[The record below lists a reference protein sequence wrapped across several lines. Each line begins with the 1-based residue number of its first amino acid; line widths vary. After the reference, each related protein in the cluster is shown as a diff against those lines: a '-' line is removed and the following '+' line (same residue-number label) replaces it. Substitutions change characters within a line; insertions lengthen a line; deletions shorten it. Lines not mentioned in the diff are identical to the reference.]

1 MLTPKVR
8 QFLRKNNRAVLST
21 FRKNGAAQLS
31 IVFCGLY
38 QDGAAFTTTQDR
50 AKLPNL
56 RRNPACSLLVSGTDW
71 RPYLVLEG
79 QARLVGAENTERSEL
94 LQILREVY
102 RAAIH
107 REHPNWTEYDQ
118 AMIRDR
124 RWAVI
129 VVPER
134 VYGPAA

>member
-8 QFLRKNNRAVLST
+8 KFLTENNRAVLST

-38 QDGAAFTTTQDR
+38 QEGAAFTTTQER

-56 RRNPACSLLVSGTDW
+56 LRNPECSLLISGTDW
-71 RPYLVLEG
+71 RAYLVLEG
-79 QARLVGAENTERSEL
+79 KARLVGPENTERGEL
-94 LQILREVY
+94 LRTLREVY
-102 RAAIH
+102 RAAVH
-107 REHPNWTEYDQ
+107 QEHPNWAEYDE

-129 VVPER
+129 VVPEQ